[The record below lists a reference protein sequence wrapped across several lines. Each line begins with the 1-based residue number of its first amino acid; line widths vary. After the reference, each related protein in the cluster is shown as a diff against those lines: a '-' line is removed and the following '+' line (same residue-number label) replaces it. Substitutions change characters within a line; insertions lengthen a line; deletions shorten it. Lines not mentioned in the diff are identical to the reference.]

1 MTDMDPWS
9 VADRLRAWAEGRPLP
24 RWGTRCVDLADDPFV
39 VALVRVGGE
48 GRPSAI
54 AFGRASTTPSIVS
67 TPDSRK
73 PEAVAEMVEKFG
85 KVLLNEFPA
94 EDSLDSLPQILLP
107 DRSHL
112 ELIHQMAYAYAFS
125 KYPLA
130 DMRNL
135 NTIGRLMNSLFL
147 QWQNPLQNTVLL
159 ASDVL
164 KSLYIFPA
172 SLARHGHLAFL
183 LEWLVDHG
191 SRAARREAATRA
203 EQLAVSTSLD
213 GAFENQRV
221 VDLLKRFAESHH
233 TDRATGMALQRV
245 LEGEAISR
253 WNLTRA
259 AFQTIQSDPRPVN
272 FGLRTLRSFSR
283 RSWNRLW
290 VLPRQKELNG
300 QRVFWRGTETD
311 VTATGAAE
319 EMMLIEL
326 ASQVKQ
332 EALAHGDKEIAM
344 SLVKRGKAL
353 HGTVIANGTDSDYI
367 RVQYDNPDEVD
378 FRGGTTYRPF
388 GTVELEVKLEDAEAS
403 SRMAHFAVEKGRSNF
418 KNGDEIILIEF
429 TPDFFVTNKI
439 KNMTQPPTTKLGQIL
454 RRPLARGNQS
464 SNESVADT

>member
-1 MTDMDPWS
+1 
-9 VADRLRAWAEGRPLP
+9 
-24 RWGTRCVDLADDPFV
+24 
-39 VALVRVGGE
+39 
-48 GRPSAI
+48 
-54 AFGRASTTPSIVS
+54 
-67 TPDSRK
+67 
-73 PEAVAEMVEKFG
+73 MVEKFG

-94 EDSLDSLPQILLP
+94 EDSLDSWPQILLP

-135 NTIGRLMNSLFL
+135 NTIGRLMNSIFL

-164 KSLYIFPA
+164 QSLYIFPA

-191 SRAARREAATRA
+191 SRVARREAATRA
-203 EQLAVSTSLD
+203 EQLPVSTSLD

-221 VDLLKRFAESHH
+221 ADLLRRFADSQNI
-233 TDRATGMALQRV
+233 DKSSGIALQRV
-245 LEGEAISR
+245 LEGEALSR

-259 AFQTIQSDPRPVN
+259 AFQTIQSDRRPAN

-283 RSWNRLW
+283 RAWSDLW
-290 VLPRQKELNG
+290 VHPRQKELSG

-311 VTATGAAE
+311 MTATGAAE
-319 EMMLIEL
+319 AMMKIEL

-344 SLVKRGKAL
+344 SLVKRGKAV
-353 HGTVIANGTDSDYI
+353 HGTVIANGTNSDYI
-367 RVQYDNPDEVD
+367 RMQYDNPDEVD

-388 GTVELEVKLEDAEAS
+388 GTAELEVKFEDADPLN
-403 SRMAHFAVEKGRSNF
+403 RIAHFVVEKGRSSF
-418 KNGDEIILIEF
+418 KGGEEILLIEF

-439 KNMTQPPTTKLGQIL
+439 TNMKQEPTTQLGQIL
-454 RRPLARGNQS
+454 RRPLNRTTPP
-464 SNESVADT
+464 SNESLADV